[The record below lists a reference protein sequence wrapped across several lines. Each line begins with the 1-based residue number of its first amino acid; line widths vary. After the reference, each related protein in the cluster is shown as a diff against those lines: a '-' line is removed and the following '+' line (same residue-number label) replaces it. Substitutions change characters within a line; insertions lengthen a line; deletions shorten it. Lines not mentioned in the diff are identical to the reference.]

1 MSLVL
6 DCYLWRKKSDRH
18 KGNLP
23 GQVYSYPTRRWRF
36 EDSVST
42 QITMKGLLLLVTI
55 FLSFDLFLYLV
66 PEKVAEPSNGLSS
79 GMVQTLEGGMVTKRS
94 SRIAG
99 LKKED
104 SSKLGCINHP
114 SFHSYIHHSP
124 FVSSIRVVQC
134 LISYLFIS
142 CEYIIKFSGTHGI
155 SNEFRAK

>member
-1 MSLVL
+1 MSLAL
-6 DCYLWRKKSDRH
+6 DCYLWRKKSERH

-23 GQVYSYPTRRWRF
+23 GQVYSYPARRWRF

-104 SSKLGCINHP
+104 SGKSF
-114 SFHSYIHHSP
+114 FHSYIHHSP
-124 FVSSIRVVQC
+124 FVSSIRVV
-134 LISYLFIS
+134 
-142 CEYIIKFSGTHGI
+142 
-155 SNEFRAK
+155 